1 MDTHTKQHFL
11 PVFKVNTVT
20 EKCVY
25 VQCTVSLVQITS
37 DFLTVNT
44 QYLLDIGN
52 CTINTTTNNANI
64 SLHLQAADNNSW

>member
-1 MDTHTKQHFL
+1 MC
-11 PVFKVNTVT
+11 N
-20 EKCVY
+20 
-25 VQCTVSLVQITS
+25 VQQYAVSLVQITS

-52 CTINTTTNNANI
+52 CSINTTTNNANI